1 MTAIVAAKYFFI
13 LTANCMLLGAM
24 LSSVSKIKKTALMP
38 LIAFMLV
45 LLHSIFFS
53 SDIPESIERALFSL
67 LFVSAFTLM
76 IARFPVLSISWL
88 EKFLYIS
95 GILWV
100 VFSLV
105 AMVGFPSLSYSSGNF
120 RGFTNNS
127 NYFAMYLAIF
137 VVPSFFQKVVRAR
150 KWSKVFWINLIFLSL
165 LLFILFETRSRAAI
179 LVVLFVF
186 SIAFHYLKVSKSTGG
201 FRGYLKTGGFLLVS
215 LLILLN
221 ADFMTNKYSFEVDDR
236 SVVET
241 TFATRTILY
250 EYRLQ
255 GISEKP
261 WTGWGYSINSMEGR
275 MTEPWVFN
283 NYEKGTTP
291 LAIVE
296 EFGVIFGA
304 VCLVFLFKIGL
315 SSFRQWPNNS
325 IVCSIVVGGLFH
337 SIFETWL
344 FNFNSYYCWIFWFCV
359 VQMLA
364 NESNPKE
371 LPNRSSSV

>member
-1 MTAIVAAKYFFI
+1 MTAIVAAKYFVI
-13 LTANCMLLGAM
+13 LIANCMLLGAV
-24 LSSVSKIKKTALMP
+24 LSRVSKIKKTALLP
-38 LIAFMLV
+38 IIAFMLV

-53 SDIPESIERALFSL
+53 SDISESIERALFSL

-76 IARFPVLSISWL
+76 VARLPVLSISWL

-100 VFSLV
+100 VFSLI
-105 AMVGFPSLSYSSGNF
+105 AMVRFSSLSYSSGNF

-165 LLFILFETRSRAAI
+165 LLFMLFETRSRAAI

-221 ADFMTNKYSFEVDDR
+221 ADFMSNKYSFEVDDR
-236 SVVET
+236 SVVEM
-241 TFATRTILY
+241 TFATRTVLY
-250 EYRLQ
+250 DYRLQ

-283 NYEKGTTP
+283 NYEKGNTP

-296 EFGVIFGA
+296 EFGLIFGA
-304 VCLVFLFKIGL
+304 ACLVFLFKLGL

-337 SIFETWL
+337 SLFETWL